1 MREERGFS
9 LIVLVI
15 TIIVI
20 LILTTITFRSSNEV
34 IDDAVDSKN
43 KAEATID
50 DDKIKEIMTYEL
62 AGTKELIDVEID
74 LKRIELSDTL
84 KIKYEE
90 NEYGIGYSLYLS
102 NEDIDKVEKA
112 TGLAGLKPFKELT
125 KSYVV
130 DYTTG
135 KYKRLENEW
144 EFIN

>member
-1 MREERGFS
+1 MREDRGFS

-34 IDDAVDSKN
+34 
-43 KAEATID
+43 ID

-84 KIKYEE
+84 KIKYEG

-102 NEDIDKVEKA
+102 NEDIDKVENT
-112 TGLAGLKPFKELT
+112 TGLTGLKPFKELT

-144 EFIN
+144 QFAN

>member
-1 MREERGFS
+1 MREDRGFS

-62 AGTKELIDVEID
+62 AGTKERIDVELD

-84 KIKYEE
+84 KIKYEG

-102 NEDIDKVEKA
+102 NEDIDKVENT
-112 TGLAGLKPFKELT
+112 TGLTGLKPFKELT

-144 EFIN
+144 QFAN

>member
-1 MREERGFS
+1 MREDRGFS

-84 KIKYEE
+84 KIKYEG

-102 NEDIDKVEKA
+102 NEDIDKVENT
-112 TGLAGLKPFKELT
+112 TGLTGLKPFKELT

-144 EFIN
+144 QFAN

>member
-1 MREERGFS
+1 MREDRGFS

-84 KIKYEE
+84 KIKYEG

-102 NEDIDKVEKA
+102 NEDIDKVE
-112 TGLAGLKPFKELT
+112 L
-125 KSYVV
+125 
-130 DYTTG
+130 
-135 KYKRLENEW
+135 
-144 EFIN
+144 